1 MAVTID
7 IMDEIFAETQND
19 MEQIISAAKEE
30 FYQPET
36 ERETVRI
43 WIQLPLLV
51 KEAITAKNPKLAKD
65 LDKKAEQLRKGDKDY
80 GIRQL

>member
-1 MAVTID
+1 MAITSDV
-7 IMDEIFAETQND
+7 MEEIFALTQND

-51 KEAITAKNPKLAKD
+51 REAITAKNPQLAKD
-65 LDKKAEQLRKGDKDY
+65 LDKKADQFRKGDKNY
-80 GIRQL
+80 GIR

>member
-1 MAVTID
+1 MAITSD
-7 IMDEIFAETQND
+7 IMEEIFAETQND
-19 MEQIISAAKEE
+19 MEQIISAARET

-36 ERETVRI
+36 ERETI
-43 WIQLPLLV
+43 KTWLSLPLVV

-80 GIRQL
+80 GIRKL